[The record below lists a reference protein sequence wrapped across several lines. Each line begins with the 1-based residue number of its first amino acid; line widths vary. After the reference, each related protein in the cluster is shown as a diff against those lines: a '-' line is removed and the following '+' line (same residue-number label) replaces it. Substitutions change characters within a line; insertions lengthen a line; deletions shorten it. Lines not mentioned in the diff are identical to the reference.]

1 MREPQKSYVPKK
13 GDKDV
18 HFDTSSTF
26 TPEINNE
33 GIVEG
38 NIAAEVES
46 KNKRVYSE
54 EAFKQAMQEYAEKLL
69 SSG

>member
-18 HFDTSSTF
+18 YFDTYSSF
-26 TPEINNE
+26 TPDINNE
-33 GIVEG
+33 YH
-38 NIAAEVES
+38 NPRTDSRFAP
-46 KNKRVYSE
+46 SE
-54 EAFKQAMQEYAEKLL
+54 ACKKAMQEYAEKLL